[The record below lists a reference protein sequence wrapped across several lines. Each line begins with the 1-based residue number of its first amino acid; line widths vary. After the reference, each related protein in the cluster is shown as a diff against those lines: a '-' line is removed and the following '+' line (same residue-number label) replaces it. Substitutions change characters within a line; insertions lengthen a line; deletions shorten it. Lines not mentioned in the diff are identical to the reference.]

1 MKKLLQIHI
10 VGSTAYKLARVAAG
24 LCDASW
30 SRGPKNEWD
39 ICAGVLLINEA
50 GDQCVDLDNTPFI
63 FNRPKTLVNGFI
75 ADNGLLH
82 DNVITLLSPHGAA
95 RT

>member
-1 MKKLLQIHI
+1 MKKLLRDTIEI
-10 VGSTAYKLARVAAG
+10 TR
-24 LCDASW
+24 
-30 SRGPKNEWD
+30 
-39 ICAGVLLINEA
+39 EA
-50 GDQCVDLDNTPFI
+50 GGQCVDLDNTPFL

-82 DNVITLLSPHGAA
+82 DKIITLLSPYGAA